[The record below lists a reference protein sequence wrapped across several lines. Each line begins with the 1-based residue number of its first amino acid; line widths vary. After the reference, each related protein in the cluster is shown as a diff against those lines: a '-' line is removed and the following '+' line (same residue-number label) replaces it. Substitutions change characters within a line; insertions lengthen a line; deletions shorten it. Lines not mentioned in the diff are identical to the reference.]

1 MDSNFTAE
9 AYIGLGSNLAQPV
22 QQLKSAVNALS
33 RQPSINVQV
42 CSSLYRTAPIGPQDQ
57 PDFVNA
63 VLLLHTDLNPQAL
76 LELCQAIEQAHG
88 RLRSGTVWGPR
99 TLDLDILLYRTR
111 SIAEEPWLQVDTE
124 TLRLPHPQLEKRA
137 FVVTPLLEIAPTLSL
152 RPDQQLVDLLPLLA
166 DQGIKKL
173 EEALAG

>member
-1 MDSNFTAE
+1 MDSNFKAE

-33 RQPSINVQV
+33 RQPSIKVQT
-42 CSSLYRTAPIGPQDQ
+42 CSSLYQTAPIGPQDQ

-63 VLLLHTDLNPQAL
+63 VLLLRTDLSPQAL
-76 LELCQAIEQAHG
+76 LELCQALEQAHG
-88 RLRSGTVWGPR
+88 RLRSGAVWGPR

-111 SIAEEPWLQVDTE
+111 SIAEEPWLQIDTE
-124 TLRLPHPQLEKRA
+124 TLYLPHPQLEKRA
-137 FVVTPLLEIAPTLSL
+137 FVLKPLLEIAPTLSL
-152 RPDQQLVDLLPLLA
+152 RPGQPLIDLLPLLA

-173 EEALAG
+173 DEALAG